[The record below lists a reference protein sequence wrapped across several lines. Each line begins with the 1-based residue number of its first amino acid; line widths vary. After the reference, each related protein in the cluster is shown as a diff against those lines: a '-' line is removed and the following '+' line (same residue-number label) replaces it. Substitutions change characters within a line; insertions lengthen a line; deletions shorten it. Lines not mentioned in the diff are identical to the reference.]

1 MQSTDRR
8 ALQATQRGSPKR
20 ISIRI
25 DLTPMV
31 DLGFLLITFFMLT
44 TVLAKPQ
51 IMPVIL
57 PEQDGN
63 VDPQPVKNSTVLT
76 LLLGGQNQVYWYEG
90 VDGARLDSTGYM
102 AGGLRRII
110 LDKKNRVFRQWG
122 DESRPDSRHAGASK
136 QVSRL
141 TVIIKPTAAASYKNV
156 VDALDEMRIC
166 GIARYVLL
174 DVSEAELDFIRNP
187 AAGLKYS
194 IAEQMAAARH

>member
-90 VDGARLDSTGYM
+90 VDEARLDSTGYM
-102 AGGLRRII
+102 SSGLRRII
-110 LDKKNRVFRQWG
+110 LNKKNRVFQQWG

-141 TVIIKPTAAASYKNV
+141 TVLIKPTAAASYKNV

>member
-102 AGGLRRII
+102 SSGLRRII
-110 LDKKNRVFRQWG
+110 LNKKNRVFQQWG

-141 TVIIKPTAAASYKNV
+141 TVLIKPTAAASYKNV

-174 DVSEAELDFIRNP
+174 DVSAAELDFIRNP